1 MMDDKTFLEEL
12 RQIVIRRATVM
23 HLVDTM
29 AFVSE
34 VSERLE
40 EDPVFGE
47 FVPLE
52 FSGTGSRSR
61 QLRVHG
67 FTRLDESDG
76 TIGLVIGK
84 WSDADEPETLT
95 TQSVN
100 QLSGWLEGFV
110 AEAIESKLSERIAE
124 VNSAYELACQLQDQG
139 KRINRIRL
147 HVFSNQPLSQK
158 FKEEQLGT
166 VAGIPIERHIWDLQR
181 LKAMYESSRE
191 REAVEITLA
200 DFGSNGIPCIEAA
213 RTDSLRSFLCVMDA
227 TLLADLFEHYGSRLL
242 EGNVRSFLGM
252 KGGVNKGIRS
262 TIQDSPSLFF
272 AYNNGIAATAANLTV
287 QNVDGRHLLTGMIDF
302 QIVNGGQTTASILN
316 ARKKDRLSLSG
327 VTVQMKLT
335 EVSREEAHD
344 LIPKIAQ
351 FANTQNKIAVAD
363 FFANHP
369 FHIKVAEISRRLQ
382 VPAKAGAR
390 IQSKWF
396 YERSRGQFQN
406 ERLYLTKSKKDAFDF
421 EYPTEQLINKTELAK
436 YDSVWRE
443 KPHWVS
449 LGAQKNFTKF
459 ADQFSSKSQ
468 DISEVEFW
476 DAVSPNYGESYYQ
489 QIIAVAI
496 LWKQAE
502 RIVSSG
508 RGDWYLGDYRPQIVA
523 YSLSLLFY
531 ALRRDGSEF
540 DLGQVWAK
548 QGIDSMLEDCIRNVA
563 IAVQKEI
570 LNPPSGM
577 TNVGE
582 WSKKDACWEVIKH
595 LAVPSAKQV
604 EQWTVSKEEF
614 KKTKAEGRK
623 LGKQDDG
630 ISLQKKVLDL
640 TTNGYWLALLKWP
653 KATGLLAPAER
664 SLVIKASTIQ
674 GFMKVNLEK
683 DWRKLLD
690 IQQQCEDEGFRI
702 QQSEANHIAG

>member
-1 MMDDKTFLEEL
+1 MDDKTFLDEL

-34 VSERLE
+34 VAERLE
-40 EDPVFGE
+40 DDPVFGE
-47 FVPLE
+47 LVPLE
-52 FSGTGSRSR
+52 FSGTGSRNR

-84 WSDADEPETLT
+84 WSDADEPGTLT

-100 QLSGWLEGFV
+100 QLTGWLESFV

-147 HVFSNQPLSQK
+147 HVFSNQSLSQK
-158 FKEEQLGT
+158 FKEEQFGT

-181 LKAMYESSRE
+181 LKATYESSRE
-191 REAVEITLA
+191 REAVQISLA
-200 DFGSNGIPCIEAA
+200 EFGSNGIPCLEAA

-327 VTVQMKLT
+327 VTIQMKLT
-335 EVSREEAHD
+335 EVSREDAHD

-351 FANTQNKIAVAD
+351 FANTQNKIDPAD

-369 FHIKVAEISRRLQ
+369 FHIKIAEISRRLQ

-396 YERSRGQFQN
+396 YERSRGQFQS
-406 ERLYLTKSKKDAFDF
+406 ERLYLTKAKKDAFDL

-449 LGAQKNFTKF
+449 LAAQKNFTKF
-459 ADQFSSKSQ
+459 ADQFSNKN
-468 DISEVEFW
+468 IEVSEREFW
-476 DAVSPNYGESYYQ
+476 DTISPNYGESYYRHMVS
-489 QIIAVAI
+489 VAI
-496 LWKQAE
+496 LWRRVE
-502 RIVSSG
+502 IIVSAG
-508 RGDWYLGDYRPQIVA
+508 RGGWYLGGYRPQIVA
-523 YSLSLLFY
+523 YSLSLLFHS
-531 ALRRDGSEF
+531 LRCFGRQLNLS
-540 DLGQVWAK
+540 QVWAK
-548 QGIDSMLEDCIRNVA
+548 QGIDSSLEDCLRNIA
-563 IAVQKEI
+563 IEAQAVI
-570 LNPPSGM
+570 LNPPAGM

-582 WSKKDACWEVIKH
+582 WAKKEACWENV
-595 LAVPSAKQV
+595 KQLTIHNSDHM
-604 EQWTVSKEEF
+604 EQWAVSKEEF
-614 KKTKAEGRK
+614 NRTMADGRK

-630 ISLQKKVLDL
+630 ITLQKRVLQL
-640 TTNGYWLALLKWP
+640 TTSGYWSALLKWTQVS
-653 KATGLLAPAER
+653 ALLLPVER
-664 SLVIKASTIQ
+664 TLVIKASTTH
-674 GFMKVNLEK
+674 GFMKVNVEK
-683 DWRKLLD
+683 DWRKLLE
-690 IQQQCEDEGFRI
+690 IQHRCEEEGFRPPQVGI
-702 QQSEANHIAG
+702 DLLAD